1 MSSAYLLKEIF
12 YQKCSNILI
21 DPPYFYMNQNTRK
34 TDEQLVAASLKDKN
48 TFAELVQRYE
58 QKLSR
63 YIKRLTNLNSQSVE
77 DILQEAFIKIYK
89 NLNNFDPT
97 LSFSSWA
104 YRITHNET
112 LNYIRKHKNRNTTP
126 LETDNKDL
134 ANLIDILESD
144 TNIEAE
150 VAQKEIAKKVRL
162 LIKKLPKKYR
172 DVIIL
177 YYLEEKEYSEISDIL
192 KKPMGTIATLLNRAK
207 SKFKTLALKHNIVT

>member
-1 MSSAYLLKEIF
+1 MALPKFRMDLKH
-12 YQKCSNILI
+12 S
-21 DPPYFYMNQNTRK
+21 T
-34 TDEQLVAASLKDKN
+34 TDEQLAIASLKDKN
-48 TFAELVQRYE
+48 KFAQLVQRYE

-63 YIKRLTNLNSQSVE
+63 YIRRLTNLNTQCVE
-77 DILQEAFIKIYK
+77 DVLQEAFIKIYK

-104 YRITHNET
+104 YRITHNEA
-112 LNYIRKHKNRNTTP
+112 LNYIRKHKNKEIAP
-126 LETDNKDL
+126 LETDDKDTVS
-134 ANLIDILESD
+134 LIDLLESD

-150 VAQKEIAKKVRL
+150 VAQKEIAEKIRL
-162 LIKKLPKKYR
+162 VIKKLPKKYR

-177 YYLEEKEYSEISDIL
+177 YYLEQKDYLEISDIL